1 MLEQMMIVGALG
13 VVLNASG
20 GDLTTVNGTSAG
32 PVDKSGGGAAS
43 AEVAAAPS
51 GYAVDLFG
59 RTFCL
64 GEPRGVRCDY
74 AWPRAGEEAAAS
86 ARDGA
91 ADKLSLRLFDR
102 EICLGAPSSTDS
114 CDLHVGLPMQAEGS
128 AT

>member
-1 MLEQMMIVGALG
+1 MLEQLTIVGALG

-20 GDLTTVNGTSAG
+20 GDLTTVNGTSAE
-32 PVDKSGGGAAS
+32 PVDKRGGGGSS
-43 AEVAAAPS
+43 ADAAAAPS

-74 AWPRAGEEAAAS
+74 AWPKTGDVESAS
-86 ARDGA
+86 AGDGA
-91 ADKLSLRLFDR
+91 AEKLSLRLFDR
-102 EICLGAPSSTDS
+102 EICLGAPASADT
-114 CDLHVGLPMQAEGS
+114 CDLHFGPPTAGEGS